1 MKATIE
7 DYICTITINNP
18 PMNILTK
25 EFRDTFVPYMES
37 LKDNPDVRVIIITGT
52 GNRAFCAGADLN
64 EEGELDDETVHQF
77 VKEDN
82 RNYDVLS
89 EMPQPVITAIN
100 GYALGGGFEF
110 ILSSDIRIASN
121 DAKIAAVGVKVGLV
135 VSPTRLVRLI
145 GESGA
150 KDLILTGRKIFA
162 KEAYEMGLIHD
173 VVPPEELMHE
183 SYKVAKMIASRAP
196 IAVKRANDDSH
207 RWI

>member
-1 MKATIE
+1 
-7 DYICTITINNP
+7 
-18 PMNILTK
+18 
-25 EFRDTFVPYMES
+25 YMES

-196 IAVKRANDDSH
+196 IA
-207 RWI
+207 

>member
-1 MKATIE
+1 VFCELSLKEVTNKMSEKIMKATIE

-110 ILSSDIRIASN
+110 ILSSDIR
-121 DAKIAAVGVKVGLV
+121 
-135 VSPTRLVRLI
+135 
-145 GESGA
+145 
-150 KDLILTGRKIFA
+150 
-162 KEAYEMGLIHD
+162 
-173 VVPPEELMHE
+173 
-183 SYKVAKMIASRAP
+183 
-196 IAVKRANDDSH
+196 
-207 RWI
+207 